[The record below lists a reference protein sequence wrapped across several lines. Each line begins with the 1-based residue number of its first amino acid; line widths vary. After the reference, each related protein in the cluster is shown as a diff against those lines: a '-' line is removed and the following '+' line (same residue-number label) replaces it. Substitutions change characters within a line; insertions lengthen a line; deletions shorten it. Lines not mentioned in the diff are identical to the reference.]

1 MRWLSVSS
9 NAAGLKEQCEE
20 IWQAVQA
27 IKEPPDVALIFP
39 VAADP
44 EWTGN
49 YIPRVRGLLVAQN
62 TYLMNTAEFGP
73 VPE

>member
-44 EWTGN
+44 EW
-49 YIPRVRGLLVAQN
+49 YEWMVKVLRA
-62 TYLMNTAEFGP
+62 TASPGSPLPNF
-73 VPE
+73 